1 MNLGSFVQK
10 FRNGATEFFH
20 PIFNEQTVDSVKF
33 AAKKAKIGEAEAFN
47 SYSRRVKKMARANNP
62 IAPNQADLVNWN
74 IYDRWTVAAATA
86 TPSQFKFFTQPIGT
100 NSKTKTDTN
109 MEQVQRLPDPQWANV
124 VGVGFYLSSNM
135 IKSDIDSLLNG
146 YYTEFWVSQKVY
158 LEGPIQCFPG
168 AAGLAGAFGT
178 TASAADV
185 LMTNGV
191 ARTDNFFDV
200 RLPAGLQLPGMTTDG
215 LIGITI
221 LQGQSFHVDM
231 NSPAGTFTTAAG
243 PAIGLN
249 VMCYLYSV
257 LSRGV
262 Q

>member
-146 YYTEFWVSQKVY
+146 YYTEFWVVRRFIWKVLFNVSLVLLDLQEH
-158 LEGPIQCFPG
+158 LEPPHQP
-168 AAGLAGAFGT
+168 
-178 TASAADV
+178 
-185 LMTNGV
+185 LM
-191 ARTDNFFDV
+191 F
-200 RLPAGLQLPGMTTDG
+200 
-215 LIGITI
+215 
-221 LQGQSFHVDM
+221 
-231 NSPAGTFTTAAG
+231 
-243 PAIGLN
+243 
-249 VMCYLYSV
+249 
-257 LSRGV
+257 
-262 Q
+262 